1 VIGLLLSGLALLGF
15 LVFSAQWDQYDN
27 CLNGANTVAEQQA
40 CQTQLE
46 NAVTNRIRA
55 AGGN

>member
-1 VIGLLLSGLALLGF
+1 VI
-15 LVFSAQWDQYDN
+15 FSAQWDQYDN
-27 CLNGANTVAEQQA
+27 CLKGANTVAEQQA

-46 NAVTNRIRA
+46 NAVTSQIRA